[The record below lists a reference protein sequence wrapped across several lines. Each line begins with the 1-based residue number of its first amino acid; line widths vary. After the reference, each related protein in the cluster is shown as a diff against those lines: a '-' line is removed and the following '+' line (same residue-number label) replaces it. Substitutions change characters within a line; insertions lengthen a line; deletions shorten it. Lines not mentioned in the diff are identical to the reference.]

1 MRHGRTQSRNEADH
15 GSKTPGHPDLL
26 NFPMRPAHAYR
37 KTAAMRAEPPARG
50 GIACVVKEDFVLMT
64 ASPEAA
70 PAQNVRRTGASSA
83 RLGLAPTV
91 TVAVADR

>member
-1 MRHGRTQSRNEADH
+1 M
-15 GSKTPGHPDLL
+15 L
-26 NFPMRPAHAYR
+26 
-37 KTAAMRAEPPARG
+37 TAKLRQCELGMAAPPARG